1 MAKNQ
6 TPYIFSTTKLRIKQI
21 FKDLNALFVAVTGR
35 SLPEGKRNREI
46 AINNLKRCLEYDLT
60 SNIDPTVKSKRSV
73 TITKIYD
80 PPLEKIEM
88 RGRHGKYIDNV
99 RPLLLQKGS
108 FCGKKYVLYNQL
120 GLFSKYFDT
129 IKNTDEVR
137 EAIKICGYMEYDIWK
152 EHKDAYSGE
161 NEYRSVIKNQ
171 LWRITKSALDSMK
184 KSGIIEWKQYY
195 VILPGLKAF
204 IETNDEIEELSG
216 SYKELEA
223 QNKKHLEAI
232 RERATAEN
240 SILQF
245 SLASSILIGGNL
257 ASDKEYYDK
266 CKYLLQIHKG
276 QEFNIRATQTQER
289 ALENYEQYVMQCT
302 YKELEKSKILPKV
315 QDLPNKGVFF
325 SNRHL
330 RIMYFKVEKE
340 IHEEIF
346 GDAKFWKEI
355 EYRVIDDVKAA
366 KFEYYNL
373 SMSNK
378 QAADKITEEVLKYMD
393 NQIKTYEF
401 EVLKKDVEDIKIA
414 VGNIHSGIKKSLSY
428 STNAMALHEELKQ
441 LYGIGENRPRTI
453 NCSIVQRP
461 RIVDRIVE
469 VSA

>member
-6 TPYIFSTTKLRIKQI
+6 TPYIFSTTTLSINQT
-21 FKDLNALFVAVTGR
+21 FKNLNALFVAVTGR
-35 SLPEGKRNREI
+35 VLPDGKRNRDI
-46 AINNLKRCLEYDLT
+46 AINNLKRYLEYDFT
-60 SNIDPTVKSKRSV
+60 SNINPTIKLKRSV

-108 FCGKKYVLYNQL
+108 FSGKKYVLYNQL
-120 GLFSKYFDT
+120 GLFSKYFEA

-137 EAIKICGYMEYDIWK
+137 EAIKLCGYMEYDMWK

-161 NEYRSVIKNQ
+161 NEYRSAIKNQ

-184 KSGIIEWKQYY
+184 KSKIIEWSQYY
-195 VILPGLKAF
+195 VILPALTAL

-223 QNKKHLEAI
+223 QNKKYLEAI

-245 SLASSILIGGNL
+245 SLASSLLIGGNL

-266 CKYLLQIHKG
+266 CKYLLQIHQG
-276 QEFNIRATQTQER
+276 QEFTIRATQKQAR
-289 ALENYEQYVMQCT
+289 AIENYEQYVMQCT
-302 YKELEKSKILPKV
+302 YKELYKSKTLSKL
-315 QDLPNKGVFF
+315 QDIPNKGAFF
-325 SNRHL
+325 SNRRL
-330 RIMYFKVEKE
+330 RIMYFKVEKQ

-346 GDAKFWKEI
+346 GGTKFWKEI
-355 EYRVIDDVKAA
+355 EYRVFDDVKAA

-373 SMSNK
+373 SMSNQ
-378 QAADKITEEVLKYMD
+378 QATDKITEEVLRYMD

-401 EVLKKDVEDIKIA
+401 EVLKKDVEDIKIGF
-414 VGNIHSGIKKSLSY
+414 GNVHSGIKKSLSY
-428 STNAMALHEELKQ
+428 STSAMALHEELKQ
-441 LYGIGENRPRTI
+441 LYGMGEDRPRTI

-461 RIVDRIVE
+461 LEVVRIVE